1 MSIRNISC
9 LYFWGILF
17 FAAACGSAAEENA
30 RRAAAAAQNPDSKLV
45 PDGMAVFR
53 QKCVTCHGADGAL
66 GLNGAKNLSL
76 STLTLEERINI
87 ITNGKKLMTPFGTL
101 LSPEEIKAV
110 AEYTQTFKK

>member
-1 MSIRNISC
+1 MINISTKH
-9 LYFWGILF
+9 FWVMILF
-17 FAAACGSAAEENA
+17 FTACGQSNDDSTKGAAAGKNM
-30 RRAAAAAQNPDSKLV
+30 DSKFS

-66 GLNGAKNLSL
+66 GLNGAKNLGESIL
-76 STLTLEERINI
+76 PLEERINI

>member
-1 MSIRNISC
+1 MFNISTKH
-9 LYFWGILF
+9 FWLILL
-17 FAAACGSAAEENA
+17 FAAACGSSNDDSPTGAAVGKNM
-30 RRAAAAAQNPDSKLV
+30 DTKLS

-66 GLNGAKNLSL
+66 GLNGAKNLGESM
-76 STLTLEERINI
+76 LTLDDRINI

>member
-1 MSIRNISC
+1 MSNISIKI
-9 LYFWGILF
+9 FWGILL
-17 FAAACGSAAEENA
+17 FAASCGSEGDDQKRN
-30 RRAAAAAQNPDSKLV
+30 AAALGKTSDSTLK

-66 GLNGAKNLSL
+66 GLNGAKDFSQ
-76 STLTLEERINI
+76 SVLTLEERINI
-87 ITNGKKLMTPFGTL
+87 ITNGKKLMTPFGTI